1 VLGCEWGS
9 PSEYHGRPMSAFG
22 STWCVSGRADVNDI
36 VSVPNPI
43 ERGCR
48 SQAYPHGGEQSAM
61 TDDQFRDAF
70 NRVERHIEQRY
81 GLPVVITD
89 VPDPFTGDLD
99 GATILVDYDLS
110 AEDALFILVHLFG
123 HTVQWNVS
131 PADRALGLLDVH
143 DPSDELLA
151 SLARYEQDAARYS
164 LQLFHEADVRD
175 LDQWL
180 SNFAACDIA
189 YLMHFY
195 RTGEKRPF
203 RSFWG
208 DTAPA
213 LAPLAIPPFSPTK
226 WIARSG
232 TVI

>member
-1 VLGCEWGS
+1 
-9 PSEYHGRPMSAFG
+9 
-22 STWCVSGRADVNDI
+22 
-36 VSVPNPI
+36 
-43 ERGCR
+43 
-48 SQAYPHGGEQSAM
+48 M
-61 TDDQFRDAF
+61 TEDRFREVF
-70 NRVERHIEQRY
+70 NRVERYIEQRY

-89 VPDPFTGDLD
+89 VTDPFTGDLD

-131 PADRALGLLDVH
+131 PEDRALGMLEVR
-143 DPSDELLA
+143 DPTDELLV
-151 SLARYEQDAARYS
+151 SLGRYEQDAARYS

-180 SNFAACDIA
+180 ANFAACDIA

-203 RSFWG
+203 RSFWA
-208 DTAPA
+208 DHAAA
-213 LAPLAIPPFSPTK
+213 LTPLEIPPFVPTK